1 MRGLCLSGF
10 WGVLCVAVSTQVCA
24 CACFCVGAN
33 RDDTH
38 KPTLLHPPP
47 QAIINT
53 LLSKVHIK
61 KKAGFKPTD
70 KTQGAAANGGFP
82 VQARGAAR
90 GCARC

>member
-1 MRGLCLSGF
+1 MTHTNPPS
-10 WGVLCVAVSTQVCA
+10 ST
-24 CACFCVGAN
+24 
-33 RDDTH
+33 
-38 KPTLLHPPP
+38 PP